1 MVCISFRHVLLIV
14 PLRRRTSGIED
25 VGRLENQSRDIED
38 GQLLNNGMKDDRI
51 TVIGDRDDLPV
62 ST

>member
-1 MVCISFRHVLLIV
+1 MET
-14 PLRRRTSGIED
+14 LRTED
-25 VGRLENQSRDIED
+25 VGRLENESRDIED

-51 TVIGDRDDLPV
+51 TVTGDRDDLPV

>member
-1 MVCISFRHVLLIV
+1 MET
-14 PLRRRTSGIED
+14 LRIED
-25 VGRLENQSRDIED
+25 VGKLENESRDIED

-51 TVIGDRDDLPV
+51 TVTGDCDDLPV